1 MATALK
7 NIAQIIR
14 SKNAGPFELTL
25 DVLFSNRKDFERA
38 QKSGVLS
45 AQTIAKLYQ
54 VEIEDVLSVH
64 FFAPAWAFKATIVRK
79 ISSGT
84 AGDFDVFGAQQHAP
98 LLDLEIPALD
108 HAPDKM

>member
-25 DVLFSNRKDFERA
+25 DVLFSNREDFERA

-54 VEIEDVLSVH
+54 VELEDV

-84 AGDFDVFGAQQHAP
+84 VGDFDVFGAQQHAP